1 MIFES
6 HAHYDDQQFDED
18 RHEILQKVLEAGV
31 TKVVNAASN
40 LDSSVKI
47 IELCNNYE
55 HVYGAVGV
63 HPHDVADM
71 HDLDLETIL
80 GLASH
85 KKIIAIGEIGL
96 DYYYDNVPKEIQ
108 KLWFREQIALA
119 KEIELPIII
128 HSRDAA
134 ADTYDI
140 LAATNAA
147 KVGGV
152 IHCFSYSKEM
162 AQRFIDLGFYIGIGG
177 VVTFEKA
184 KDIKEVVKA
193 IPMEKLLIETDAP
206 YLAPVPSR
214 GKRND
219 STKLSYIIQAIADIR
234 GLTYEE
240 IEEITYNNG
249 MKLFFNI

>member
-85 KKIIAIGEIGL
+85 KKVVAIGEIGL
-96 DYYYDNVPKEIQ
+96 DYYYGEDLDID
-108 KLWFREQIALA
+108 
-119 KEIELPIII
+119 
-128 HSRDAA
+128 SRDAA